1 MPRRAIKLTG
11 LGRRLRYGGRKSLVI
26 VLLAAIGFLLYV
38 GDRQGVFG
46 TKPAPDYEKYH
57 DQHFRVVR
65 VVDGDTIDLDV
76 SDGGRS
82 HTRVRLWGVDTPET
96 VKPNT
101 PPQHY
106 GKQAS
111 QETARLTLDKT
122 VRLGLLASRSPT
134 STRDKYGRLL
144 AYIYLEDR
152 QMLNR
157 VLVEQG
163 FAYADPRFPH
173 PHKEEFQALQDQARR
188 ERRGLWRDV
197 KESDLPYYWRG
208 KIHLAN

>member
-1 MPRRAIKLTG
+1 MPRRAIKLTP
-11 LGRRLRYGGRKSLVI
+11 LGRRLRYGGRKSLV
-26 VLLAAIGFLLYV
+26 VLLGVAIGFFLYV
-38 GDRQGVFG
+38 GDRQGFFG
-46 TKPAPDYEKYH
+46 AKPTPDYEKYH
-57 DQHFRVVR
+57 NQHFRVVKA
-65 VVDGDTIDLDV
+65 VDGDTIDIDV
-76 SDGGRS
+76 SDGQYS

-106 GKQAS
+106 GKEAS
-111 QETARLTLDKT
+111 QATARMCMDKT
-122 VRLGLLASRSPT
+122 VRLELLASRSPT

-144 AYIYLEDR
+144 AYIFLEDGR
-152 QMLNR
+152 MLNR

-197 KESDLPYYWRG
+197 KETDLPYYWRG
-208 KIHLAN
+208 KIHLGN